1 MAALI
6 IISIIIFLLVIIV
19 SSIGN
24 TSSNNNSNKTR
35 HSLNNKNDRFITE
48 NTTTKLNAL
57 DRYAQIINES
67 KHIIENSKNL
77 RTIKSRYQDVLY
89 NWEMAN
95 NTNLVVV
102 PNQKHFIEDFKIQYN
117 YNIVRAVD
125 ENFDDYKRK
134 VKELKTQKA
143 IDNRTAKM
151 FEMIQEAKDML
162 VDSISKDFTEKELEE
177 LHLNTEEFYSNL
189 TIKN

>member
-77 RTIKSRYQDVLY
+77 RTIKNRYQDVLY

>member
-134 VKELKTQKA
+134 VKELKTQKS

-151 FEMIQEAKDML
+151 FEMIQEAKDMP

>member
-35 HSLNNKNDRFITE
+35 HLLNNKNDRFITE